1 MLNRLS
7 EALKVDDQLAVMK
20 SIGDLDRSINQVL
33 KIRSQ
38 IGSTFKEL
46 ESAVERIGQNMD
58 FKRDELSKLED
69 MDLAKGAVD
78 LNKAEL
84 KHKTALDASAKLIQ
98 PTLID
103 FLR

>member
-7 EALKVDDQLAVMK
+7 EALSVDDQLAVMK
-20 SIGDLDRSINQVL
+20 SIDDLDTSVNQVL

-46 ESAVERIGQNMD
+46 ESAEERIQTNVD
-58 FKRDELSKLED
+58 FKREELSKLED

-84 KHKTALDASAKLIQ
+84 KNKTALDASARLIQ